1 MRKNVLVKFIREEQ
15 GVYDPSTGTY
25 IDDKETTIER
35 YCNVTQLTRERS
47 FKEFGEYLSNALSI
61 RSTEKLNFSFNYV
74 EINGKRFKL
83 LSRIDSLGRLSAV
96 VQLKK

>member
-15 GVYDPSTGTY
+15 GVYDPTTETY
-25 IDDKETTIER
+25 IDDKETIVER